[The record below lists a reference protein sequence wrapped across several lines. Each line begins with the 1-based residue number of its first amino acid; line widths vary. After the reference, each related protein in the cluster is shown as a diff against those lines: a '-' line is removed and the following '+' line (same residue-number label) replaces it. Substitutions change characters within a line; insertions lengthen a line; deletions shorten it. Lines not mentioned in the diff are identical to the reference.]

1 MAIAVYPGSFD
12 PITKGHMD
20 IVERAAQIFDELI
33 VAVVHNPSKKP
44 LFTMEERVEMIRVA
58 SQHLTNV
65 TVKSF
70 SGLLVDFAKKEKAN
84 AIVRGLRAVSDFE
97 IEFQMALMNKT
108 LYPQAET
115 VFLTTTTDYAF
126 ISSSMVKEVASFGGD
141 VREYLPP
148 IVQERMAEKYG
159 KEGT

>member
-115 VFLTTTTDYAF
+115 VFLATTTDYAF

-141 VREYLPP
+141 VQEYLPP

-159 KEGT
+159 KKGT